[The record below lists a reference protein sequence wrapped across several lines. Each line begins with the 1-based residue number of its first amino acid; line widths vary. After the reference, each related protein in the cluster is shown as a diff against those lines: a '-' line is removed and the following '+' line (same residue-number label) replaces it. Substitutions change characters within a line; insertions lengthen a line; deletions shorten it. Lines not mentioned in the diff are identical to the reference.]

1 LTSYGAIIG
10 ESVTILVS
18 TVSIILW
25 RMSWS
30 QEIGVSILLAG
41 IFRGTVFQKLWDIE
55 NRMFQELLD
64 NRSRMSHELFRH

>member
-1 LTSYGAIIG
+1 
-10 ESVTILVS
+10 
-18 TVSIILW
+18 
-25 RMSWS
+25 MSWS

>member
-1 LTSYGAIIG
+1 
-10 ESVTILVS
+10 
-18 TVSIILW
+18 
-25 RMSWS
+25 MSWS

-64 NRSRMSHELFRH
+64 NRSGMSHELFRY